1 MGIPNKIIKRLG
13 INLPEKYQWLGSAIL
28 GVLAFLA
35 MTLLMWGVAQA
46 EERDGW
52 LTATSTYLLIENNID
67 GQHNFCAVKAGHLTS
82 NLGAD
87 VTLYKRG
94 WFEWHG
100 RLTHHS
106 CAFGPDAPDY
116 NAVGTGIVLKF
127 VRD

>member
-1 MGIPNKIIKRLG
+1 MGLPNKIIKRLG
-13 INLPEKYQWLGSAIL
+13 VNLPEKYQWLGSAIL
-28 GVLAFLA
+28 GVLSVLLL
-35 MTLLMWGVAQA
+35 TLLMWGVAQA

-52 LTATSTYLLIENNID
+52 LTATSTYLLLERNID
-67 GQHNFCAVKAGHLTS
+67 GQHNFCARRANDLTS

-94 WFEWHG
+94 WFEWHA

-116 NAVGTGIVLKF
+116 NAAGMGVVFKF
-127 VRD
+127 TRN